1 MPDYCFFSKKARTS
15 LRSRAQTPMRPLSSS
30 LRGLKSSSRRSALRM
45 KKKALTRLADI
56 RKNNEIDRYNFLAGA
71 GEMPLIGALA
81 AAATW
86 LVQKK

>member
-1 MPDYCFFSKKARTS
+1 
-15 LRSRAQTPMRPLSSS
+15 
-30 LRGLKSSSRRSALRM
+30 M